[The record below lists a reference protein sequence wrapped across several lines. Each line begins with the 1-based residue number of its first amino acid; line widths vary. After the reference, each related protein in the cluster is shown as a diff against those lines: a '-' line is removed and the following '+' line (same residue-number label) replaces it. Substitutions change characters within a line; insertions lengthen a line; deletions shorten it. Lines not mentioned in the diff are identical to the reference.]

1 MAAEPFTYHRQGR
14 SWTTLTVV
22 LAVYVLLIV
31 AIVRV
36 DAAPWL
42 MGIIALFTL
51 PALWEIYAN
60 PAAGLEMDAEQ
71 ITWFTGKRTATLHWG
86 EVDHMRLDTR
96 LDFSVRATAVLSS
109 GRKIRLPYEA
119 TPPHKAFE
127 AALQSLGIRTERH
140 HFSLIG

>member
-14 SWTTLTVV
+14 SWSTLAVV
-22 LAVYVLLIV
+22 LAVWGLLTL
-31 AIVRV
+31 AIVTV

-42 MGIIALFTL
+42 MGIVALFTL

-60 PAAGLEMDAEQ
+60 PAAGLAMDAQQ
-71 ITWFTGKRTATLHWG
+71 ITWFTGKRTATRHWDG
-86 EVDHMRLDTR
+86 VDHMRLDTR
-96 LDFSVRATAVLSS
+96 LDVAVRATAVLTS

-127 AALQSLGIRTERH
+127 AALQGLGIRTERH